1 MARPEGILQTRTV
14 WAACL
19 RFDLDFML
27 VNTSFAGRGIVS
39 SPFYH
44 CSFKVLQH
52 YSGYKNNII

>member
-44 CSFKVLQH
+44 CSFKVLH
-52 YSGYKNNII
+52 GFAWNS